1 VKTRREFL
9 QLLFET
15 GAVTAAGLYLPYV
28 PKRIY
33 SFAPPPEPRRQ
44 LVFVTFEGI
53 PLQAFNRAQGGYFM
67 SEEAA
72 RELRRLFAF
81 GPFK

>member
-1 VKTRREFL
+1 MKNRREFL

-33 SFAPPPEPRRQ
+33 SFAPPPRA
-44 LVFVTFEGI
+44 FVVFEGVQLKDFADI
-53 PLQAFNRAQGGYFM
+53 VRDDILAACVRVDRLVCIGG
-67 SEEAA
+67 EEATGG
-72 RELRRLFAF
+72 RR
-81 GPFK
+81 